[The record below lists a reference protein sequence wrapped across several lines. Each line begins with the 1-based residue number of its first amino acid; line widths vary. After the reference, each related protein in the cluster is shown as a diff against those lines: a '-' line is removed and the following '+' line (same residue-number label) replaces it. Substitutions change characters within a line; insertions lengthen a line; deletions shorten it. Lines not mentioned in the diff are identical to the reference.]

1 VSFEPQT
8 EPGGYPEVPV
18 PLVRSR
24 RWRERLASVEAAAI
38 AGLVCAVG
46 WSVGVRG
53 LLVTPPIDASPQQ
66 ITAFYTDPD
75 TGHHALLFLQFIVVA
90 TLAFLWFVGVVRGRL
105 GDAEPKLFGTAFLGG
120 AVLLAGVVLIGTA
133 ALAAPS
139 VLVEVGGRIPD
150 PGAVG
155 LSRAL
160 AVILLS
166 VVAPRVAT
174 LVVFSTAT
182 LGRSTGAL
190 PAWLVWLS
198 YAIGVVELINVTVA
212 APTIYLFPAWIAL
225 VSIVLLIR
233 GPLRDP
239 AEPNHT
245 ALS

>member
-1 VSFEPQT
+1 
-8 EPGGYPEVPV
+8 
-18 PLVRSR
+18 
-24 RWRERLASVEAAAI
+24 VEAAAI

-46 WSVGVRG
+46 WSVGLRG
-53 LLVTPPIDASPQQ
+53 LLVTPSIDASPEQ
-66 ITAFYTDPD
+66 ITAFYADPD
-75 TGHHALLFLQFIVVA
+75 AGHNTLLLLQLLVVA
-90 TLAFLWFVGVVRGRL
+90 TLAFVWFVGVVRGRL

-120 AVLLAGVVLIGTA
+120 AVLLASVVLIGTA

-139 VLVEVGGRIPD
+139 VLVDVGGKIPD

-155 LSRAL
+155 ISRAM

-190 PAWLVWLS
+190 PLWLVWLS
-198 YAIGVVELINVTVA
+198 YAIGTAEFINVTVA
-212 APTIYLFPAWIAL
+212 APTIYLFPAWIAI

-233 GPLRDP
+233 RPLRDP
-239 AEPNHT
+239 ATRQES
-245 ALS
+245 ALP